1 MRKLG
6 QICSMVLA
14 VALFSFCLALLSI
27 RTLGLGT
34 FVVTGSS
41 MEPAIHKGSLVII
54 EPVAPALIQRG
65 DVITFEHYGQMT
77 THRVIA
83 IDSSNASGP
92 VFTTKGDANA
102 VADPEPVRFTGQVGL
117 YRSAIPLLGYA
128 IVYAQAYWRLALT
141 LVAALAF
148 MACAG
153 LLVFGNVTVA
163 LPGRRR
169 SRPAAQVVA
178 IDMDELWA
186 SHIGW
191 LREAMARESAAA

>member
-1 MRKLG
+1 QAATTSTASSASPRRPGTPARAARRTSPSRTPRPRSEARLAKTREERSTTVRKLG

-128 IVYAQAYWRLALT
+128 IVYAQ
-141 LVAALAF
+141 
-148 MACAG
+148 
-153 LLVFGNVTVA
+153 
-163 LPGRRR
+163 
-169 SRPAAQVVA
+169 
-178 IDMDELWA
+178 
-186 SHIGW
+186 
-191 LREAMARESAAA
+191 